1 MSAMQGTRAML
12 LALAVIGTEACSRS
26 VPMVVDSTPPKIVLT
41 ALGAAGNSTFASDEA
56 LQRKDACAKF
66 RAFPARFVI
75 SVGDSGG
82 VGLASIRVANG
93 RIVPESI
100 IVGPDAPESS
110 WEIKRLE
117 GFSELLMIRLARP
130 GAGAVRTGLLGMFNI
145 MSDSQRTSILASAYD
160 TSGNVAKLYEVAVRT
175 DGDAAECR

>member
-1 MSAMQGTRAML
+1 ML
-12 LALAVIGTEACSRS
+12 LALAAMWAQGCSS
-26 VPMVVDSTPPKIVLT
+26 TTAPVPDSTPPKIVLT
-41 ALGAAGNSTFASDEA
+41 ALGAAGNPTFSSDETV
-56 LQRKDACAKF
+56 QPKNACVKF
-66 RAFPARFVI
+66 RAFPARFVL

-130 GAGAVRTGLLGMFNI
+130 GAGAVRTGILGMFNI
-145 MSDSQRTSILASAYD
+145 ASDSQRTSILASAYD
-160 TSGNVAKLYEVAVRT
+160 TSGNVAKLYEVAVRAG
-175 DGDAAECR
+175 GDAGECR

>member
-1 MSAMQGTRAML
+1 MYWIRAVL
-12 LALAVIGTEACSRS
+12 LALAAMWAQSCSS
-26 VPMVVDSTPPKIVLT
+26 TVAPVPDTTPPKIVLT
-41 ALGAAGNSTFASDEA
+41 ALGAAGNPTFASDETI
-56 LQRKDACAKF
+56 QRKDACAKF
-66 RAFPARFVI
+66 RAFPARFVL
-75 SVGDSGG
+75 SVGDAGG
-82 VGLASIRVANG
+82 VGLASVRVANG

-175 DGDAAECR
+175 DGDTAECR

>member
-1 MSAMQGTRAML
+1 MSEVHEVVEHELVVAPGVDRHAVARPSGVGHL
-12 LALAVIGTEACSRS
+12 LH
-26 VPMVVDSTPPKIVLT
+26 
-41 ALGAAGNSTFASDEA
+41 
-56 LQRKDACAKF
+56 
-66 RAFPARFVI
+66 
-75 SVGDSGG
+75 VGDAGG

-110 WEIKRLE
+110 WEITRLE

-130 GAGAVRTGLLGMFNI
+130 GAGAVRTGLLGMFNV

-160 TSGNVAKLYEVAVRT
+160 NSGNVAKLYEVAVRSSS
-175 DGDAAECR
+175 DDAAGCR

>member
-1 MSAMQGTRAML
+1 MSGMHGTRAML
-12 LALAVIGTEACSRS
+12 LALAVMAADGCSRT
-26 VPMVVDSTPPKIVLT
+26 VPTVVDATPPKIVLT
-41 ALGAAGNSTFASDEA
+41 ALGAAGNPTFASDEA
-56 LQRKDACAKF
+56 IQRKDACAKF
-66 RAFPARFVI
+66 RAFPARFVL

-100 IVGPDAPESS
+100 IIGPDAPESS

-130 GAGAVRTGLLGMFNI
+130 GAGAARTGLLGMFNI
-145 MSDSQRTSILASAYD
+145 MSDSQRTSMLASAYD
-160 TSGNVAKLYEVAVRT
+160 TSGNVAKLYEVAVRAG
-175 DGDAAECR
+175 DDAAECR